1 MEVKFELMKRTLNL
15 LKKYNRSD
23 VIDLEAKFN
32 NTPIRWT
39 NLKSKVTLAKQRLGP
54 TIQEESKAITQDLKS
69 FSRIIYE
76 LKSNINESNLFDR
89 SSDFEQATKFLD
101 EYDEKFANLQNQAD
115 DLKQLQELCESNIV
129 NFESLNKTKVTL
141 FYLRQVWKVIK

>member
-69 FSRIIYE
+69 FSRIIYD